1 VRPIVKAQHI
11 REYIYAFAAICSHDG
26 QMSSL
31 ITDQV
36 NAATMSQFLE
46 QVTHEYP
53 DDEILMVLDGAGWHR
68 AKQLKIPERM
78 TLLLLPPY
86 SPELNPVEHLWDE
99 IREKFFPNKC
109 FNSLNAVQ
117 DTLCQGLHE
126 LHNNEKRLQS
136 LCGFPWII
144 EA

>member
-1 VRPIVKAQHI
+1 MRPIVKAQHI
-11 REYIYAFAAICSHDG
+11 REYIYAFAAICPHDG

-53 DDEILMVLDGAGWHR
+53 DEEILMVMDGAGWHR